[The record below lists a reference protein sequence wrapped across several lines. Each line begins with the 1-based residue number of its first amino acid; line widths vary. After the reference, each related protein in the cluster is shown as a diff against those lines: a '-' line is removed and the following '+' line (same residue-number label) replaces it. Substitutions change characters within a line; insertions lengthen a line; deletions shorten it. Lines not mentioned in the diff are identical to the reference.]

1 MLPNGVLDS
10 WDAANSSQILV
21 VTNYCDLDY
30 CKTNNGFLPCTA
42 MCSNFLRSRE
52 HSTSRDRVTLKWYC
66 GYFNDKDVREMSL
79 SLLGQLL
86 NSDTTGVQAPTSRHR
101 RYERFRFT
109 DLDSVQKQL
118 KRRLCI
124 QLQKTPV
131 YCLIDS
137 VNEYEK
143 SMNRREDL
151 YTLIETL
158 VSVTETFHIHPFKL
172 LITANSYSQVGEVI
186 SGMDCETVHADV
198 IDIPPLAC
206 DI

>member
-10 WDAANSSQILV
+10 WNATKSSKILI
-21 VTNYCDLDY
+21 VTNYCDIDY

-42 MCSNFLRSRE
+42 MCSNFLRSQN
-52 HSTSRDRVTLKWYC
+52 STSPNRVTLKWYC
-66 GYFNDKDVREMSL
+66 GYLNDKDVREMSL

-86 NSDTTGVQAPTSRHR
+86 NSDTTGVQAPESRHQSS
-101 RYERFRFT
+101 ERFQFT
-109 DLDSVQKQL
+109 DFESVQKQL
-118 KRRLCI
+118 MRRLCL

-131 YCLIDS
+131 HCFIDS

-143 SMNRREDL
+143 GMNRREDL

-158 VSVTETFHIHPFKL
+158 ASVTETSYIHPFKL
-172 LITANSYSQVGEVI
+172 LITASSYSQVGEVI

-198 IDIPPLAC
+198 IDIPLLGY